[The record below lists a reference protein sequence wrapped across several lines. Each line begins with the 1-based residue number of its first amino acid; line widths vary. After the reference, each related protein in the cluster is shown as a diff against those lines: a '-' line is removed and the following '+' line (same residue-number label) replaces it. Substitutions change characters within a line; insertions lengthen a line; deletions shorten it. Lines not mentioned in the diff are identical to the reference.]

1 VFYKLSQP
9 WLIERFINTTRLTN
23 TIETGHGPRGH
34 GGAVGNPM
42 EIGIVSES
50 RINFNREPNFD
61 DPLQRIVFLL
71 FDDCALS
78 ITGGGDPIQE

>member
-1 VFYKLSQP
+1 
-9 WLIERFINTTRLTN
+9 
-23 TIETGHGPRGH
+23 
-34 GGAVGNPM
+34 M